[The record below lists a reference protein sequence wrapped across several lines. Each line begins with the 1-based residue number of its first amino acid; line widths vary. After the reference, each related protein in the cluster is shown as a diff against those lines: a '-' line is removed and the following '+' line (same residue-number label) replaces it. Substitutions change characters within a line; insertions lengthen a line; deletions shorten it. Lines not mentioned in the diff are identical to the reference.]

1 MSLRPCSDILAV
13 IVGWLVGWLDEV
25 GECGMMVGRLSVVDV
40 DERKKKVNRGV
51 QVGYMYVRVQ
61 VQGRSVMATSAG
73 RLKQQ

>member
-1 MSLRPCSDILAV
+1 
-13 IVGWLVGWLDEV
+13 
-25 GECGMMVGRLSVVDV
+25 MMVGRLSVVDV